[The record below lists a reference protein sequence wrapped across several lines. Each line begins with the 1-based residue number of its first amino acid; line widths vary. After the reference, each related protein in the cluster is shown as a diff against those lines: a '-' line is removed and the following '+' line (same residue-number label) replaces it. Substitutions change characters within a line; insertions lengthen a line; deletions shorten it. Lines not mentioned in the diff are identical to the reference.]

1 MAVEFWQI
9 AQARRALNAF
19 CDQHRLYVD
28 EEAARKASDYLL
40 GATDKGID
48 DLDKIYSEL
57 RSHAFAS
64 SAESTQDE

>member
-9 AQARRALNAF
+9 AQARKALNAF

-40 GATDKGID
+40 GATGKGID
-48 DLDKIYSEL
+48 DVDQLYSEL
-57 RSHAFAS
+57 RNHAFAS
-64 SAESTQDE
+64 SAETAQDE